1 MKPLLAFRSFQTFKW
16 FNVFKKNHC
25 EKKLNEI
32 LLSRLFDR
40 NPTIDNLKPVLS
52 YVEVS
57 KIQNRCVGRSK
68 KKLPT
73 MFPSSRYVF
82 PNGKLLRWLL
92 QRNIERTHNVRVTSH
107 HLVFNSSKRLLSK
120 KLLATAPFTFG
131 SSIASWLISV

>member
-82 PNGKLLRWLL
+82 PNGKFCDGYS
-92 QRNIERTHNVRVTSH
+92 NETSSERI
-107 HLVFNSSKRLLSK
+107 
-120 KLLATAPFTFG
+120 TFG
-131 SSIASWLISV
+131 SRHII